1 MTSNIHTI
9 LIVLYFEDLEGTT
22 NLQNTQVQN
31 SNQEL
36 TTYERIVH
44 NYISNYSYNLFDL
57 LNRLALQTAWTTTT
71 NFDILEQESFE
82 RQELVEEIYHFVE
95 TVIRLRRE
103 LPPDQNDYSS

>member
-1 MTSNIHTI
+1 MISNLHTI
-9 LIVLYFEDLEGTT
+9 LIVLYFEDLDGTLS
-22 NLQNTQVQN
+22 LQNTPVHN
-31 SNQEL
+31 SNQET
-36 TTYERIVH
+36 TTYEQLLQSF
-44 NYISNYSYNLFDL
+44 ISNYDYNLFDL

-82 RQELVEEIYHFVE
+82 RQELVEEIYHFIE